1 MIYLKA
7 LAIWFVIILA
17 ETLHG
22 AARTLLL
29 VPLVGDFTA
38 RQISVFTG
46 AVIIL
51 FIAALFIHWLHT
63 VNIYQLLGI
72 GILWLC
78 LTLTFE
84 IVLGRLVF
92 QYTWERIL
100 SDYDILHGGLLPI
113 GLLVLALA
121 PLITAKIR
129 KAV

>member
-1 MIYLKA
+1 MIYLKG
-7 LAIWFVIILA
+7 LIILFVIILV

-22 AARTLLL
+22 TARTLLL
-29 VPLVGDFTA
+29 APVFGDFTA

-51 FIAALFIHWLHT
+51 FIAALFVRWLHA
-63 VNIYQLLGI
+63 VNIYQLLGV
-72 GILWLC
+72 GLLWLG
-78 LTLTFE
+78 LTITFE

-92 QYTWERIL
+92 QYSWKRIL

-121 PLITAKIR
+121 PLVTAKIR